1 MTRILLFGSTGML
14 GREVLRIA
22 EETKFEGTI
31 VTVSHAEC
39 DIRDEAQVEKA
50 VAESGAQVVVNCAA
64 YTQVDKAESET
75 ETAMEINGKATGNI
89 ARAAKR
95 HNMFLIHISTDYV
108 FDGEKEG
115 AYKPEDET
123 NPINEYGRS
132 KLAGEKAIEA
142 TTGLRYAIVRTQW
155 LYSHI
160 GKNFF
165 LTMLRLFREWEN
177 ISVVGDQRGTPTLA
191 AHLAEA
197 IIKIAE
203 RRDEVETG
211 IYHYSDSGSCTW
223 YEFASEIAKNDGTKC
238 MIREITTEEYPTP
251 ARRPKNSIL
260 DKSKTTRITRIALKE
275 WQEGVRECYKKWR
288 DERR

>member
-14 GREVLRIA
+14 GREVLGIA

-31 VTVSHAEC
+31 ATVSHTEC

-260 DKSKTTRITRIALKE
+260 DKSKTTRITGIALKE
-275 WQEGVRECYKKWR
+275 WQEGVRECYEKWR